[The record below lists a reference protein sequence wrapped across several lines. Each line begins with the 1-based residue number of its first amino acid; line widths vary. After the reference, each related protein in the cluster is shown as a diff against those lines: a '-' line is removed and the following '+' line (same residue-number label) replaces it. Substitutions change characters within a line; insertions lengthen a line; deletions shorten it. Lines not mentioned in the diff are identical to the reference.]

1 MNKIKNFIN
10 WKGLILGIIVFLLFY
25 FSSYFQLIP
34 IILLN
39 WDIRSITESQN
50 VMLSTFSNIV
60 LLLILF
66 LIFRKDIIKEWK
78 KFKSNFLE
86 NIDTGIKYW
95 LVGLAIMMGSN
106 IIINI
111 VMNLGQA
118 ANEQAVQQMI
128 SALPWLMFIN
138 AGIIAPCTEELI
150 FRKSFRKAFPNKWLF
165 ILISALVFGSL
176 HVVTSMTSPIELLYI
191 IPYGALGGAFAY
203 MYQKTDTIF
212 TSIAMHMFHNSALI
226 LLSIFLFYFYTTL
239 YINIKEY

>member
-78 KFKSNFLE
+78 KFKLNFLE

-111 VMNLGQA
+111 LMNLGQA

-165 ILISALVFGSL
+165 VLISALVFGSL

-226 LLSIFLFYFYTTL
+226 LLSILV
-239 YINIKEY
+239 

>member
-78 KFKSNFLE
+78 KFKLNFLE

-165 ILISALVFGSL
+165 VLISALVFGSL

-212 TSIAMHMFHNSALI
+212 TSITMHMFHNSALI
-226 LLSIFLFYFYTTL
+226 LLSILV
-239 YINIKEY
+239 

>member
-111 VMNLGQA
+111 LMNLGQA

-226 LLSIFLFYFYTTL
+226 LLSILV
-239 YINIKEY
+239 

>member
-10 WKGLILGIIVFLLFY
+10 WKDLILGIIVFLLFY

-212 TSIAMHMFHNSALI
+212 TSIAMHMFHNSSLI
-226 LLSIFLFYFYTTL
+226 LLSILV
-239 YINIKEY
+239 

>member
-111 VMNLGQA
+111 VMNFGQA

-165 ILISALVFGSL
+165 VLISALVFGSL

-226 LLSIFLFYFYTTL
+226 LLSILV
-239 YINIKEY
+239 

>member
-165 ILISALVFGSL
+165 VLISALVFGSL
-176 HVVTSMTSPIELLYI
+176 HVVTSMTSPIEVLYI

-226 LLSIFLFYFYTTL
+226 LLSILV
-239 YINIKEY
+239 

>member
-138 AGIIAPCTEELI
+138 AGIIAPCTVI
-150 FRKSFRKAFPNKWLF
+150 HFN
-165 ILISALVFGSL
+165 ICIS
-176 HVVTSMTSPIELLYI
+176 IW
-191 IPYGALGGAFAY
+191 
-203 MYQKTDTIF
+203 F
-212 TSIAMHMFHNSALI
+212 TSCSNKHDFTNRIIIYYSLWCFRR
-226 LLSIFLFYFYTTL
+226 SICLYVSKNRYYL
-239 YINIKEY
+239 YINRNAYVP

>member
-95 LVGLAIMMGSN
+95 LVGLAIMMESN

-165 ILISALVFGSL
+165 VFISALVFGSL

-226 LLSIFLFYFYTTL
+226 LLSILV
-239 YINIKEY
+239 

>member
-165 ILISALVFGSL
+165 VLISALVFGSL
-176 HVVTSMTSPIELLYI
+176 HVVTSMTLPIELLYI

-226 LLSIFLFYFYTTL
+226 LLSILV
-239 YINIKEY
+239 

>member
-95 LVGLAIMMGSN
+95 LVGLAIMMESN

-226 LLSIFLFYFYTTL
+226 LLSILV
-239 YINIKEY
+239 

>member
-165 ILISALVFGSL
+165 VLISALVFGSL

-226 LLSIFLFYFYTTL
+226 LLSILV
-239 YINIKEY
+239 

>member
-50 VMLSTFSNIV
+50 VILSTFSNIV

-165 ILISALVFGSL
+165 VLISALVFGSL

-212 TSIAMHMFHNSALI
+212 TSITMHMFHNSALI
-226 LLSIFLFYFYTTL
+226 LLSILV
-239 YINIKEY
+239 

>member
-165 ILISALVFGSL
+165 VLISALVFGSL

-212 TSIAMHMFHNSALI
+212 TSITMHMFHNSALI
-226 LLSIFLFYFYTTL
+226 LLSILV
-239 YINIKEY
+239 

>member
-78 KFKSNFLE
+78 KFKLNFLK

-226 LLSIFLFYFYTTL
+226 LLSILV
-239 YINIKEY
+239 